1 MDSSSNGFG
10 AAAEKGRDFCPI
22 AVASV
27 EYLAAWNALEP
38 EVTSPKLR
46 SAEKYPDLDPSTR
59 L

>member
-1 MDSSSNGFG
+1 VDSSNNGFG

-38 EVTSPKLR
+38 
-46 SAEKYPDLDPSTR
+46 
-59 L
+59 

>member
-1 MDSSSNGFG
+1 MDSLSNGFG
-10 AAAEKGRDFCPI
+10 AAAEKGRDFSPI

-27 EYLAAWNALEP
+27 EYLTVWNALEP
-38 EVTSPKLR
+38 EVASPKLR